1 MSPATSSAPNRR
13 TDASGARMR
22 KGTGSS
28 TTKVNATPQRRKR
41 GGSCWNHHANGVASR
56 RANLLTG
63 KYCTTAT
70 AITVLVYMIV
80 CQV

>member
-1 MSPATSSAPNRR
+1 MDNAVVYRYRFALYYLASRFTVHILCWYRRGAVNR
-13 TDASGARMR
+13 
-22 KGTGSS
+22 
-28 TTKVNATPQRRKR
+28 
-41 GGSCWNHHANGVASR
+41 HANGVASR

-80 CQV
+80 QMPIAMS